1 MSSSTIKHVI
11 SSMGA
16 RGSSMMLQVLAL
28 LKGAHHMVG
37 CMSKSYGMVAANHGL
52 SYGRPLYHV
61 MSGCYRF
68 LEVST
73 I

>member
-1 MSSSTIKHVI
+1 
-11 SSMGA
+11 
-16 RGSSMMLQVLAL
+16 MLYAASPPPPPQSDPFFAAAEAAT
-28 LKGAHHMVG
+28 GAHHMVG
-37 CMSKSYGMVAANHGL
+37 CMSKSYGRVAENHGL

>member
-1 MSSSTIKHVI
+1 
-11 SSMGA
+11 
-16 RGSSMMLQVLAL
+16 
-28 LKGAHHMVG
+28 MVG
-37 CMSKSYGMVAANHGL
+37 CMAKSQGRVAENHGL

>member
-1 MSSSTIKHVI
+1 MSENIFSQI
-11 SSMGA
+11 SWGY
-16 RGSSMMLQVLAL
+16 L
-28 LKGAHHMVG
+28 LEYIITSKEREQRGAHHMVG
-37 CMSKSYGMVAANHGL
+37 CMSKSYGRVAENHGL

>member
-1 MSSSTIKHVI
+1 MDEQ
-11 SSMGA
+11 A
-16 RGSSMMLQVLAL
+16 LVLER
-28 LKGAHHMVG
+28 GAHHMVG
-37 CMSKSYGMVAANHGL
+37 CMSKSYGRIAENHGL